1 VARSET
7 RDGYGGAKIAY
18 AKRIELRIEEDRA
31 TQIAELKAGNIDMV
45 LDLQEAERAL
55 LEGSAGIDIHS
66 TATINFWNLLIQT
79 RDPLLSDLRIRR
91 AIAHAIDIDYLAA
104 ALTEGRQTGNPS
116 VISANSH
123 FHSDTLARGHQ
134 FDLGLARQ
142 LLRDAGY
149 DGQPLEIQA
158 NRDTYPEMYRIG
170 VLVRSM
176 LRAAGINAVLN
187 VMPWQEQLNDHYQ
200 TGRFQLQA
208 FGQGGRNHP
217 ALVYGKF
224 IGPKDEKARF
234 QWDDDSAF
242 ER

>member
-1 VARSET
+1 
-7 RDGYGGAKIAY
+7 
-18 AKRIELRIEEDRA
+18 
-31 TQIAELKAGNIDMV
+31 
-45 LDLQEAERAL
+45 
-55 LEGSAGIDIHS
+55 
-66 TATINFWNLLIQT
+66 
-79 RDPLLSDLRIRR
+79 
-91 AIAHAIDIDYLAA
+91 
-104 ALTEGRQTGNPS
+104 
-116 VISANSH
+116 
-123 FHSDTLARGHQ
+123 
-134 FDLGLARQ
+134 
-142 LLRDAGY
+142 
-149 DGQPLEIQA
+149 
-158 NRDTYPEMYRIG
+158 MYRIG

-242 ER
+242 ELVERAHNADSEAAQQAVYDELHERMLTSVPTLALLNFEYHDATRNNVHGFITTPFMRTTLWGVWKD